1 MEWAFS
7 FGMRIHELKHYAK
20 YIPSEDRRYMD
31 AVDHDSEKVGTKTWH
46 QTEEIGKADSE
57 AIENLVGRVGVEPT
71 AR

>member
-1 MEWAFS
+1 
-7 FGMRIHELKHYAK
+7 
-20 YIPSEDRRYMD
+20 MD
-31 AVDHDSEKVGTKTWH
+31 AVDHDSEKVGTKSWH